1 MKSQKLTFI
10 AAAIGVIA
18 IAAIACGSEP
28 ADSDQ
33 RSDVAP
39 PASTEDRIPV
49 EPDGGIGDGA
59 LPPGDDNQGIA
70 VGETSPVTPDKAS
83 PSTPDFDRD
92 APHTDDIVIG
102 EPGVEPVD
110 VAGQERVDVA
120 LPEVICITT
129 EIVQMPIEFHFGS
142 ETVPT
147 GFDRLN
153 SGSCMFPED
162 IESVTVTLHGLDGSG
177 PSHTAIWTLPEPTS
191 QVSFPLPKDLI
202 AMETRAFLS
211 PGQYERT
218 LTATGVSGTSYDV
231 ANASGALMEVTLL
244 APEGTEEPE
253 APVVV
258 QPLCMTTLAAQAP
271 IEFFYGV
278 EPVPTGFDGI
288 NVANCTFGEEIERL
302 EVTLTAIDSGHVHT
316 ENFSFEATAQVSF
329 PLPEGTLSFGTMEM
343 LESGEYERVITAYG
357 VNGGEYNVNELGA
370 LSEVTILEPGA

>member
-28 ADSDQ
+28 VASDQ
-33 RSDVAP
+33 SSDVAP

-59 LPPGDDNQGIA
+59 LPPVDDNQGIA
-70 VGETSPVTPDKAS
+70 VGETSPATPDEAS
-83 PSTPDFDRD
+83 PSGPDFDRD
-92 APHTDDIVIG
+92 APHTDDIVIDG
-102 EPGVEPVD
+102 PKLEP
-110 VAGQERVDVA
+110 VDVA
-120 LPEVICITT
+120 LPEVVCEMTLAD
-129 EIVQMPIEFHFGS
+129 QMPIEFHFGS
-142 ETVPT
+142 DPVPT
-147 GFDRLN
+147 GFDGIN
-153 SGSCMFPED
+153 GGGCMFPED

-253 APVVV
+253 APVVA
-258 QPLCMTTLAAQAP
+258 QPICMTTLAVQAP
-271 IEFFYGV
+271 IEFFYGSG
-278 EPVPTGFDGI
+278 PVPTGFDGV
-288 NVANCTFGEEIERL
+288 NVANCTFGEEIERV

-316 ENFSFEATAQVSF
+316 ENFTLTEATTQVSF
-329 PLPEGTLSFGTMEM
+329 PLPEDTLTFGTLDM
-343 LESGEYERVITAYG
+343 LAPGKYERVITAYG
-357 VNGGEYNVNELGA
+357 VNGGEYNINELGA